1 MRQCDVLIIGGG
13 LAGLTAA
20 LTAASEGVRVTLLA
34 KGAGTLAFG
43 GGTIDVLGYA
53 GCRPVRNPIEGL
65 AMLPPGH
72 PYVLAGPARVAG
84 GLDFLRT
91 VCAEHGYPLAGSL
104 NANML
109 VPTVAGTL
117 KPSCLVPR
125 SMAAADMTAADV
137 ITLVVFPGLKEYYP
151 SLVLKG
157 LQDLSLCQNKQFSM
171 AMVES
176 RLEKGRDMTSLDL
189 AWRLDGETGRTEL
202 LERLKRAVTPG
213 SYLLMPPVLGTE
225 PVYDVWEMLERETG
239 CRIVEMAAPPPAVS
253 GNRLR
258 RLLLRA
264 LKNKGV
270 TIVEQ
275 AHVRRAICSN
285 GRCIAV
291 ATRHYG
297 REMLYEADRFIIA
310 TGGFLGG
317 GLTATP
323 QGYGESIFGFPVS
336 VPGPAAAPGGGLL
349 GPHGIF
355 RAGLTVDDWLRP
367 LGADGTIVYDNVHA
381 AGNIL
386 AGYDYSVE
394 KSGNGVAAVTGWL
407 AAKAAVG
414 RDLA

>member
-1 MRQCDVLIIGGG
+1 M
-13 LAGLTAA
+13 AGFTAA
-20 LTAASEGVRVTLLA
+20 LAAASEGARVTLLS
-34 KGAGTLAFG
+34 KGVGTLAFG
-43 GGTIDVLGYA
+43 GGMIDVLGYA
-53 GCRPVRNPIEGL
+53 GGRPVRNPMEGL
-65 AMLPPGH
+65 AMLPPDH
-72 PYVLAGPARVAG
+72 PYVMAGSARVAG

-104 NANML
+104 AANML

-125 SMAAADMTAADV
+125 SMAAADMTASDV

-157 LQDLSLCQNKQFSM
+157 LQDLSLCQNKQFRTV
-171 AMVES
+171 MVES

-189 AWRLDGETGRTEL
+189 AWHLDGETGRAEL
-202 LERLKRAVTPG
+202 LERLKRVVPPG
-213 SYLLMPPVLGTE
+213 GYLLMPPVLGTE
-225 PVYDVWEMLERETG
+225 PVYDAWEMLEREIG

-285 GRCIAV
+285 GRCVAV

-336 VPGPAAAPGGGLL
+336 VPGSAAAPGGGLL

-355 RAGLTVDDWLRP
+355 RAGLAVDALLRP
-367 LGADGTIVYDNVHA
+367 LGTDGTIVYDNVHA
-381 AGNIL
+381 AGSIL

-407 AAKAAVG
+407 AARAAVG